1 MAARTVGVLS
11 IDLVGNIGG
20 FEKSM
25 RRATGS
31 ANSFVKTVTVGFN
44 SLSSSLSRIA
54 GPLAAF
60 LSVRQVAQYAQAW
73 TELNNRLKLVTATN
87 QELAQSS
94 KDIYSI
100 AQRTGQALAGTS
112 EVYSRIAKNAT
123 TYGLSLNEVARITE
137 TVSKSV
143 AISGTSAESA
153 AAGLMQFGQ
162 ALASQRLGGEELNS
176 ILEQTPGLA
185 LAIAKGLGVSVGA
198 LKEMGKE
205 GKLTGDAVVGALQKA
220 AGFVDTQFGNITLT
234 ATQNQ
239 QRLNNALERYIGM
252 LDTELGGSV
261 AFGDLM
267 NSITGYIEDQT
278 EKIDD
283 LIVDIDWLVDQY
295 DRVTTEI
302 GDFWRS
308 ITEDLPV
315 VGEETDAVA
324 SVMGR
329 SFADF
334 VTDTMIEFQN
344 LLNAVG
350 GVFAAL
356 DGANQS
362 VTYNLGAAFENAFL
376 WIKKTAIDA
385 INEIIGA
392 LNQLGSI
399 EIFGQKMGVN
409 IKKLD
414 QVTGEYKELSNVWTD
429 LQRGFAAGE
438 NTFTFGTAAK
448 NSLET
453 RRNLEWISKN
463 YQGDGVGD
471 GTRRDIDTG
480 SPGGP
485 GAAGGGKKGRK
496 GRAGK
501 SDEEKAFAREQKQ
514 FADWI
519 KRQNERIALLG
530 TETEL
535 EKLNAELKLGNWSK
549 LSEAQKEQMRSLA
562 DQVDK
567 AEEYNE
573 VLERLDE
580 LTGDKLIKEH
590 LKDAQALAL
599 AWKAGALSVDAYVNR
614 MNKLNLEGAEE
625 RISRGMGTSND
636 MMQSILSKYSDGFNS
651 TQESIADSLGN
662 SFASLA
668 DGAGDT
674 LGQMIFYGD
683 EANASFS
690 DVAKT
695 IGVDMVKALVTM
707 GVQML
712 AQKALGTAINTAST
726 GEAVATGAA
735 VTSAMAPAAATAS
748 VATFGGAAT
757 AGLVGLMAV
766 MAILPSLLGGFAE
779 GGYTGPGGKY
789 KPAGIVHAGEYVF
802 KAQRVNEIG
811 LDNLRRL
818 DQMGG
823 FADGGFVGGINNIDS
838 QVASLSSGA
847 STGEIKIVNQTS
859 ARIGSAEKS
868 TSPTGE
874 RIVTLKENEQF
885 MAGQLANPNSPL
897 SRALNKNFKT
907 KRQF

>member
-11 IDLVGNIGG
+11 IDLVGNISG
-20 FEKSM
+20 FDRSM
-25 RRATGS
+25 KRATMS
-31 ANSFVKTVTVGFN
+31 ADTFVKKITVGFN
-44 SLSSSLSRIA
+44 GLSSTLSRMA

-87 QELAQSS
+87 QDLAQAS

-100 AQRTGQALAGTS
+100 SQQTGQALSGTS

-123 TYGLSLNEVARITE
+123 TYGLSLQDVAKITD

-185 LAIAKGLGVSVGA
+185 LAIAKGLGVPVGA
-198 LKEMGKE
+198 LKEMGKQ
-205 GKLTGDAVVGALQKA
+205 GKLTGDAVVAALQKA
-220 AGFVDTQFGNITLT
+220 AGFIDTQFSNITLT
-234 ATQNQ
+234 ASQNQ
-239 QRLNNALERYIGM
+239 QRLNNALERYVGI

-261 AFGDLM
+261 AFGNLM

-295 DRVTTEI
+295 DKVTTEI
-302 GDFWRS
+302 GDFWRNL
-308 ITEDLPV
+308 TEGLPV
-315 VGEETDAVA
+315 VGEETNATV
-324 SVMGR
+324 SVMER

-334 VTDTMIEFQN
+334 IVATLEEFQYF
-344 LLNAVG
+344 LNTVS

-362 VTYNLGAAFENAFL
+362 VTYNLGVAFENAFL

-385 INEIIGA
+385 INEIIVA
-392 LNQLGSI
+392 LNQLGNI

-409 IKKLD
+409 IKQLD
-414 QVTGEYKELSNVWTD
+414 QVKGEYKEFSNIVTD
-429 LQRGFAAGE
+429 LQRGFE
-438 NTFTFGTAAK
+438 NGSKTFTFADAAR
-448 NSLET
+448 NSLTT

-463 YQGDGVGD
+463 YGGDGVGD

-480 SPGGP
+480 TPGGAT
-485 GAAGGGKKGRK
+485 AAGGKKKKKGRT
-496 GRAGK
+496 GK
-501 SDEEKAFAREQKQ
+501 TDEEKAYAREQKQ
-514 FADWI
+514 FADWV
-519 KRQNERIALLG
+519 KRQNERIAMLG

-549 LSEAQKEQMRSLA
+549 LSDAQKEQMRQLA

-567 AEEYNE
+567 AEEYND
-573 VLERLDE
+573 VLERMSE
-580 LTGDKLIKEH
+580 ITGDKLMKEH
-590 LKDAQALAL
+590 LKDAKALAM
-599 AWKAGALSVDAYVNR
+599 AWQAGALSVDAYVNR
-614 MNKLNLEGAEE
+614 MNKLNMEGAEE
-625 RISRGMGTSND
+625 RISRGMGSSQD
-636 MMQSILSKYSDGFNS
+636 MLQSILGKYSDGFNS
-651 TQESIADSLGN
+651 TQEAIADSLGA
-662 SFASLA
+662 SFADLS

-690 DVAKT
+690 DIAKT
-695 IGVDMVKALVTM
+695 IGVDMVKALVKM
-707 GVQML
+707 GIQML
-712 AQKALGTAINTAST
+712 AQKALGTAINTTST
-726 GEAVATGAA
+726 AEATATGAA
-735 VTSAMAPAAATAS
+735 VTSAMTPAAATAS
-748 VATFGGAAT
+748 VATFGGAAA
-757 AGLVGLMAV
+757 AGLAGLMAV
-766 MAILPSLLGGFAE
+766 MAILPALMGGFAE

-789 KPAGIVHAGEYVF
+789 DPAGVVHAGEYVF
-802 KAQRVNEIG
+802 NAQRVREIG
-811 LDNLRRL
+811 LNNLRRL

-823 FADGGFVGGINNIDS
+823 FAEGGYVNSPNVS
-838 QVASLSSGA
+838 SSVASLTSGA
-847 STGEIKIVNQTS
+847 GTGEIKVVNQTS
-859 ARIGSAEKS
+859 AKVGSAVES
-868 TSPTGE
+868 RGPAGE
-874 RIVTLKENEQF
+874 RIVTLRENEDYI
-885 MAGQLANPNSPL
+885 ASQLANPNSKI
-897 SRALNKNFKT
+897 SRAIGKNT
-907 KRQF
+907 HAKRRF